1 MSFSRAFLWTFL
13 LLLGTVVLTAL
24 ASNRPPESLRQPLET
39 IPRDIAGWT
48 LSNEQELGAHVL
60 EVMLPTSYLSRTYQ
74 KGSHVLD
81 LFIAFYAQQRAGE
94 SMHSPKN
101 CLPAAG
107 WEIWRYES
115 ATIPVAGEALKVN
128 KYYIQN
134 SGDRRVVFYWYQSKQ
149 RVVASEYLG
158 KILLV
163 RDALIE
169 GHTAGSIVR
178 VILPDTPSASDEGS
192 AFSAALIPYVR
203 QCFLR

>member
-1 MSFSRAFLWTFL
+1 MISSRAFLWTFL

-24 ASNRPPESLRQPLET
+24 AANRPPESLRQPLDT
-39 IPRDIAGWT
+39 VPREIAGWT

-74 KGSHVLD
+74 KGNRVLD

-115 ATIPVAGEALKVN
+115 AMIPVRGETVKVN
-128 KYYIQN
+128 KYFIQN
-134 SGDRRVVFYWYQSKQ
+134 SGDRRVVFYWYQSKR

-163 RDALIE
+163 RDAVLE

-178 VILPDTPSASDEGS
+178 VILPDVPSAAEAGAD
-192 AFSAALIPYVR
+192 FSAALIPYVQ